1 MISRNINERITQSRS
16 RYAEELSGRWSPFQ
30 RLDNSDF
37 SSEEKFRSHIQPP
50 WEHTSEIPSSLT
62 DSYYSIPQ
70 SIPYQPRKRFDDDLR
85 RIAEKYEIQE
95 TLSRHLCLLDDY
107 EIVILCDDS
116 GSMNTPVDDTN
127 RTRWDEL
134 CEIVKIVLEIGVIFN
149 SSGVDIYFLNRPPML
164 DVTDSQAI
172 NAAFTV
178 PPRGYTPLVA
188 SLGYIFRL
196 PITRRGRDKKVL
208 LFIATDGAPTDK
220 KGNINVEE
228 LEHLMVNVRNTETT
242 HVMFL
247 ICTDDPV
254 CVDYLVEWDRRMV
267 NVDVTDD
274 YFTERE
280 RIRRFRGQNYP
291 FSRGDYI
298 VKALVG
304 AIVPEID
311 NLNNEPEGGEV
322 APTTD

>member
-1 MISRNINERITQSRS
+1 MESREINERIRLSRS
-16 RYAEELSGRWSPFQ
+16 TYARESTRGSESTDDLN
-30 RLDNSDF
+30 NSDF
-37 SSEEKFRSHIQPP
+37 SSDVEPKHPVQPAG
-50 WEHTSEIPSSLT
+50 EQTSEIPTPLT
-62 DSYYSIPQ
+62 YSFHSVPQ
-70 SIPYQPRKRFDDDLR
+70 SIPYQPRRRFDDDLR

-134 CEIVKIVLEIGVIFN
+134 CEIVKIVLEIGVVFD
-149 SSGVDIYFLNRPPML
+149 SSGVDIYFLNRPPMPN
-164 DVTDSQAI
+164 VTDPQTV
-172 NAAFTV
+172 NAAFAE
-178 PPRGYTPLVA
+178 PPHGYTPLVA

-196 PITRRGRDKKVL
+196 PITQRGRDKKVL

-291 FSRGDYI
+291 FSKGDYI

-311 NLNNEPEGGEV
+311 NLDDEPAEQV
-322 APTTD
+322 APTVD